1 MGNGDSVIVAIIM
14 IGMIVA
20 GIIGVIIAVK
30 KGNSGF
36 ISSVKY
42 KENNEEDD
50 NEKSRS

>member
-1 MGNGDSVIVAIIM
+1 MGNGDSIIVAIIM
-14 IGMIVA
+14 IGMIIA

-42 KENNEEDD
+42 KEKDENDEQ
-50 NEKSRS
+50 

>member
-36 ISSVKY
+36 ASSVKY
-42 KENNEEDD
+42 KENNDEDD
-50 NEKSRS
+50 Q